1 MLDKLI
7 ASENVPC
14 EIKID
19 VVERKVCSINY
30 GFEVARYTIV
40 QTGTPV
46 ALSFWLFAGGSPV
59 SVTFLTPNNGASV
72 ILVERRRKMYYEL
85 RFGREECISY
95 LETQMRVQIST
106 PRSCCLKIYWCIFH
120 YFFKTVAKELS
131 TVT

>member
-1 MLDKLI
+1 MLDKHI

-19 VVERKVCSINY
+19 VVERKVCSTDY

-59 SVTFLTPNNGASV
+59 SVTFLTPNNGVSV
-72 ILVERRRKMYYEL
+72 ILIERK
-85 RFGREECISY
+85 
-95 LETQMRVQIST
+95 
-106 PRSCCLKIYWCIFH
+106 KKCIFD
-120 YFFKTVAKELS
+120 
-131 TVT
+131 